1 MKKLALVALLG
12 LASTAVAAPVGTTFT
27 GFGVGVD
34 LTTTKYEGVKRASG
48 VGIVV
53 DYGIDYGNDLVGLVE
68 GKVKLNSSKL
78 LDIKDGSSYAKMDE
92 KWRAN
97 VSYLQGYRVLPDLLP
112 YVKVGYNVTKID
124 GKIRDAVGNIF
135 EEGSFSETA
144 SGLTFGAGVKYSV
157 SSNFELG
164 AEYLRSQA
172 KANGEKVKANTLGA
186 NATYRF

>member
-48 VGIVV
+48 IGIVV
-53 DYGIDYGNDLVGLVE
+53 DYGIDYGNDLVGLIE